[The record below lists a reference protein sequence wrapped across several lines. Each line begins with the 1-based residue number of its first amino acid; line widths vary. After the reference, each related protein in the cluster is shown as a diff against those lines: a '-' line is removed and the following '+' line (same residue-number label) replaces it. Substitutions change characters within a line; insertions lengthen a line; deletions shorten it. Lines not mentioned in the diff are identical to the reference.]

1 VERNWVIKMKRNEW
15 VKEIATGCQFAQ
27 VVSGGAMCK
36 EGKLINYCS
45 FHKCPRI
52 ELEKKED

>member
-1 VERNWVIKMKRNEW
+1 MKRSDW
-15 VKEIATGCQFAQ
+15 VEEIAKDCQFAE

-36 EGKLINYCS
+36 ENSKKREYCT

-52 ELEKKED
+52 ELEKKER